1 VAQDPTI
8 ERARSEGRIF
18 LNEVESKEI
27 IKKAGIEVI
36 ATRLARSKEEAISL
50 SYELGFP
57 VALKI
62 TSPDIIHKSDIGGVR
77 LGLKTAKQVARAYD
91 EILTSA
97 RKAYPKAIIHGI
109 SVQKMAR
116 PGIEVIVGLSKDA
129 QFGPL
134 VMFGL
139 GGILVEI
146 LKDVSFRIVPLSH
159 RDAQEMIRE
168 IKGYPLLLGYRG
180 QEPADLSALEDL
192 LLKVSDLAQRIP
204 EIKELDLNPV
214 FAYNDSA
221 VVVDARILLEEA
233 R

>member
-1 VAQDPTI
+1 MAQCPTV
-8 ERARSEGRIF
+8 EQARSEGRVS
-18 LNEVESKEI
+18 LSEVESKEI

-36 ATRLARSKEEAISL
+36 ATRLAKSKEEAISI

-97 RKAYPKAIIHGI
+97 RKTHPKAAIHGI

-116 PGIEVIVGLSKDA
+116 PGMEVIVGLSKDA

-146 LKDVSFRIVPLSH
+146 LKDVSFRIVPLSR

-180 QEPADLSALEDL
+180 QEPVDFLALEEL
-192 LLKVSDLAQRIP
+192 LLKVSNLAQQIP

-214 FAYNDSA
+214 FAYSDGTI
-221 VVVDARILLEEA
+221 VVDARILLEETG
-233 R
+233 

>member
-1 VAQDPTI
+1 VAQCPTV
-8 ERARSEGRIF
+8 EQARSEGRVS
-18 LNEVESKEI
+18 LSEVESKEI

-36 ATRLARSKEEAISL
+36 ATRLAKSKEEAISI

-97 RKAYPKAIIHGI
+97 RKTHPKAAIHGI

-116 PGIEVIVGLSKDA
+116 PGMEVIVGLSKDA

-146 LKDVSFRIVPLSH
+146 LKDVSFRIVPLSR

-180 QEPADLSALEDL
+180 QEPVDFLALEEL
-192 LLKVSDLAQRIP
+192 LLKVSNLAQQIP

-214 FAYNDSA
+214 FAYSDGTI
-221 VVVDARILLEEA
+221 VVDARILLEETG
-233 R
+233 

>member
-1 VAQDPTI
+1 MAQCPTV
-8 ERARSEGRIF
+8 EQARSEGRVS
-18 LNEVESKEI
+18 LSEVESKEI

-36 ATRLARSKEEAISL
+36 ATRLAKSKEEAISI

-97 RKAYPKAIIHGI
+97 RKTHPKAAIHGI

-116 PGIEVIVGLSKDA
+116 PGMEVIVGLSKDA

-146 LKDVSFRIVPLSH
+146 LKDVSFRIVPLSR

-180 QEPADLSALEDL
+180 QEPVDLLALEEL
-192 LLKVSDLAQRIP
+192 LLKVSNLAQQIP

-214 FAYNDSA
+214 FAYSDGTI
-221 VVVDARILLEEA
+221 VVDARILLEETG
-233 R
+233 

>member
-1 VAQDPTI
+1 VAQCPTV
-8 ERARSEGRIF
+8 EQARSEGRVS
-18 LNEVESKEI
+18 LSEVESKEI

-36 ATRLARSKEEAISL
+36 ATRLAKSKEEAISI

-97 RKAYPKAIIHGI
+97 RKTHPKAAIHGI

-116 PGIEVIVGLSKDA
+116 PGMEVIVGLSKDA

-146 LKDVSFRIVPLSH
+146 LKDVSFRIVPLSR

-180 QEPADLSALEDL
+180 QEPVDLLALEEL
-192 LLKVSDLAQRIP
+192 LLKVSNLAQQIP

-214 FAYNDSA
+214 FAYSDGTI
-221 VVVDARILLEEA
+221 VVDARILLEETG
-233 R
+233 

>member
-1 VAQDPTI
+1 MAQCPTV
-8 ERARSEGRIF
+8 ERARSEGRAS
-18 LNEVESKEI
+18 LSEVESKEI

-36 ATRLARSKEEAISL
+36 ATRLAESREGAISL

-97 RKAYPKAIIHGI
+97 RKTHPKAIIHGI

-116 PGIEVIVGLSKDA
+116 PGIEVIVGLSKDV

-146 LKDVSFRIVPLSH
+146 LKDVSFRIVPLSR
-159 RDAQEMIRE
+159 RDAREMIRE

-180 QEPADLSALEDL
+180 QEPANLLALEEL
-192 LLKVSDLAQRIP
+192 LLKVSSLAQQIP

-214 FAYNDSA
+214 FAYRDGA
-221 VVVDARILLEEA
+221 IVVDARILLEEVG
-233 R
+233 